1 VPVKNFSFYNQTNKP
16 TNRQLTNKPISK
28 KAKKQKSKK
37 AKKQTDLPVRR
48 HDAAKGGLF
57 VGLTE

>member
-37 AKKQTDLPVRR
+37 AKKQKSKQTFLS
-48 HDAAKGGLF
+48 
-57 VGLTE
+57 VGMTRLREVCLLV